1 MKILFQGDSITDA
14 NRKYE
19 KDDLGEGY
27 VYYIKQALPNL
38 DIINKGISGN
48 RTLELLDRWQNDM
61 IKINP
66 DILSI
71 LIGINEVWHHFRFQK
86 YITKETYY
94 ETYQKLI
101 QKAKLNNPNIKILI
115 IEPFVFKCGFY
126 ESSWTPFLNDL
137 QVLARRISNEYN
149 LPFVPMQSILDGYL
163 DTYQPEEILG
173 DGVHPTPLGHQ
184 LMAKHI
190 LVYLEEMMEG

>member
-1 MKILFQGDSITDA
+1 MRILCQGDSITDA
-14 NRKYE
+14 NRIY
-19 KDDLGEGY
+19 DTNDLGEGY
-27 VYYIKQALPNL
+27 VKFIKQDLKEVEV
-38 DIINKGISGN
+38 INKGISGN
-48 RTLELLDRWQNDM
+48 RTLELLDRWQKDTLDV
-61 IKINP
+61 NP
-66 DILSI
+66 DILTI

-94 ETYQKLI
+94 ETYRKLI
-101 QKAKLNNPNIKILI
+101 QKAKINNPSIKILI

-126 ESSWTPFLNDL
+126 EAPWMPFLNDL

-163 DTYQPEEILG
+163 DTYQPEAILG
-173 DGVHPTPLGHQ
+173 DGVHPTELGHQ

-190 LVYLEEMMEG
+190 LTYLKEMMEE